1 MRFGGGV
8 DLADAFDQPGF
19 VHGPHLV
26 QYDLAGFPL
35 ESNRHTGG
43 VGAALCGHGGDDD
56 GIDMV
61 VHFVRGND
69 EAGAGL
75 ADFTAFGWI
84 EAHEKDVEP
93 GGYHVQFFRSH

>member
-8 DLADAFDQPGF
+8 DLADAFDQPGL
-19 VHGPHLV
+19 VHGPDLIQHN
-26 QYDLAGFPL
+26 LAGFPL
-35 ESNRHTGG
+35 ESNRRTGG
-43 VGAALCGHGGDDD
+43 VGAALCGHGGNDD

-69 EAGAGL
+69 EARAGF

-84 EAHEKDVEP
+84 ETHEKDVES

>member
-1 MRFGGGV
+1 MRFGGCV

-19 VHGPHLV
+19 VHGSHLF
-26 QYDLAGFPL
+26 QHDLAGLPL

-43 VGAALCGHGGDDD
+43 VWAALCGHGGDDD

-84 EAHEKDVEP
+84 ETHEKDVEP